1 MVFNCPTGVNNTVQ
15 SGMES
20 IVYNVIVVISTI
32 GFMGAFVVG
41 GAKSDDIRYKFGNRV
56 PMILLGAIIAG
67 IRCVIFPILTIG
79 SNMSYIMIIGS
90 IIFVNINI
98 GLGFALAPDML

>member
-32 GFMGAFVVG
+32 AFMGAVVVG
-41 GAKSDDIRYKFGNRV
+41 GAISVDIRSKFGYRV
-56 PMILLGAIIAG
+56 PMI
-67 IRCVIFPILTIG
+67 
-79 SNMSYIMIIGS
+79 
-90 IIFVNINI
+90 
-98 GLGFALAPDML
+98 